1 MGIIKRSLKKIKSIF
16 VVEKLT
22 AISTPILEGNLL
34 VNQTA
39 FISGGTGGI
48 GAAIAKRFIANGA
61 RVVIA
66 GRDEEKLKR
75 VCSALGENATYV
87 VLDITEPKQFD
98 GVIEEASRK
107 TRNRIDILVNCAG
120 THGPSD
126 FWAVT
131 PENWDAVMGTN
142 LKGLYFLS
150 QSFGNYYRTN
160 NIRGHILNISSASAL
175 KLGKTPYEIS
185 KNGVEAVTRGL
196 ASEMIK
202 YGIVVNGLAPGPTAT
217 GMLHMDTASS
227 LHWPGNPSGRVATPE
242 EIANWAVMLVSDM
255 GNYVVGDSFYVTGG
269 SGTICIDK

>member
-1 MGIIKRSLKKIKSIF
+1 MGIRKRLLKKLKSIL

-22 AISTPILEGNLL
+22 AISTPVLEGKLL
-34 VNQTA
+34 VNHTA

-66 GRDEEKLKR
+66 GRDEEKLKN
-75 VCSALGENATYV
+75 VCSELGEKATYV

-98 GVIEEASRK
+98 DVIEESSK
-107 TRNRIDILVNCAG
+107 KIQEKIDILVNSAG

-126 FWAVT
+126 LWSVT
-131 PENWDAVMGTN
+131 PENWDTVMDTN
-142 LKGLYFLS
+142 LKGMYFLS
-150 QSFGNYYRTN
+150 QSFGKYYRKN
-160 NIRGHILNISSASAL
+160 SIRGHILNISSASAL
-175 KLGKTPYEIS
+175 KPGKTPYEIS
-185 KNGVEAVTRGL
+185 KNGVKAVTLGL
-196 ASEMIK
+196 AAEMIK

-217 GMLHMDTASS
+217 EMLHMDTRSS
-227 LHWPGNPSGRVATPE
+227 LRWPGNPSGRVATPE